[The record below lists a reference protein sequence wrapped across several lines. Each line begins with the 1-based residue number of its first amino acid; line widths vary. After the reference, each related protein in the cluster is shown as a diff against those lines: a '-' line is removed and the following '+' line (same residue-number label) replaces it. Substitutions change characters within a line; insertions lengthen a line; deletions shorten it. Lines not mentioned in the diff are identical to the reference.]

1 MINGYVFL
9 AATLPMI
16 AVSSY
21 KNPAPTPIR
30 SPKRASDW
38 ISSLP
43 LVTVRIQP
51 IITADNIN
59 DNGNAFQKCNLFLKE
74 ENRKKQCK

>member
-16 AVSSY
+16 AVSAY

-38 ISSLP
+38 ILSLP

-51 IITADNIN
+51 IILMITAMPFRNVT
-59 DNGNAFQKCNLFLKE
+59 FS
-74 ENRKKQCK
+74 